1 VGYARL
7 GVLDKAI
14 EYFQKAIELYP
25 EKFYAKAEQNLIA
38 ANVDLHNYHNVMELA
53 NDYLKHSPQSKF
65 VRIMKS
71 DALEELNDKKQ

>member
-38 ANVDLHNYHNVMELA
+38 ANVDLHNYHKN
-53 NDYLKHSPQSKF
+53 H
-65 VRIMKS
+65 
-71 DALEELNDKKQ
+71 